1 LRKKIQKEAGARG
14 GRNTRDV
21 IPRVDRNRPLPLSF
35 AQQRLWFIAQLDSA
49 ASGAYHIPA
58 ALRLT
63 GKLDRAALRAALDR
77 LMARQEG
84 LRTRFVLLDGVPHQ
98 VIAPDSVGFALIEAN
113 LTHLAEDLREQAV
126 KAECA
131 EEARAPFDLAAGP
144 MIRGRLLRLAE
155 DEHVLLV
162 TQHHLISDGWSIGVL
177 VREVAALY
185 GAFSQGEADSL
196 PALEIQYA
204 DYAAWQ
210 RDWLKGEELQRQ
222 LGFWREHLTGA
233 PALLTLPVDR
243 ARPAMPSYSGA
254 QVPIRISKE
263 LSARVR
269 SLAQRH
275 GVTDFMTLLA
285 AWSVLMARLSDQNE
299 VVIGTPVANRQRRE
313 VEGGWKAIRAC
324 VSCWHR

>member
-1 LRKKIQKEAGARG
+1 MSVQLPTREGLLRAALRKKIQKEAGARG

-63 GKLDRAALRAALDR
+63 GKLDRAALHAALDR
-77 LMARQEG
+77 LMGRQEG

-162 TQHHLISDGWSIGVL
+162 AELANVFNDPQVI
-177 VREVAALY
+177 
-185 GAFSQGEADSL
+185 
-196 PALEIQYA
+196 PAL
-204 DYAAWQ
+204 AAAT
-210 RDWLKGEELQRQ
+210 D
-222 LGFWREHLTGA
+222 
-233 PALLTLPVDR
+233 VD
-243 ARPAMPSYSGA
+243 S
-254 QVPIRISKE
+254 I
-263 LSARVR
+263 R
-269 SLAQRH
+269 SLL
-275 GVTDFMTLLA
+275 GVTA
-285 AWSVLMARLSDQNE
+285 P
-299 VVIGTPVANRQRRE
+299 PVTAPPVTASPE
-313 VEGGWKAIRAC
+313 E
-324 VSCWHR
+324 H